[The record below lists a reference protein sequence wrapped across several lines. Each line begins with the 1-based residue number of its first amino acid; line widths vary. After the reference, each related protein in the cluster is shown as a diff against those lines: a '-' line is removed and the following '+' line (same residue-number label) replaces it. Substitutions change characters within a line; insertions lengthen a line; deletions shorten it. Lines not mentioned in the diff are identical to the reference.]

1 MPLPPG
7 PKTPLWLLRQQLDT
21 NPLGCLDAIYKRYG
35 DIITI
40 MAGSTPIVY
49 VSNPS
54 GIKQYLTNTKEITIS
69 TIPPGDSPITV
80 GQMGQQGILHVDGLV
95 HKHRRP
101 LLMKAYHGERMNAT
115 GKSICQLTE
124 KIISQQAIA
133 KTFIANEML
142 SKITLQVALE
152 VVIGLREGERYEKIK
167 HLYTSCMKYEKSP
180 LFEIIKK
187 LPFAQLD
194 LGRLS
199 PWGYH
204 KYLLKEIF
212 QFLYNEVKERRKQA
226 DHSRTDMLSDLIF
239 ACDETG
245 KPLSDEEVRDLL
257 FLPIS
262 ASNNGATDSLT
273 WLLYW
278 VHSLTDVREQLLE
291 ELDSLGENPDPMK
304 IVALPYL
311 NAVCN
316 EALRIYPSSMFSL
329 PRVVMSPV
337 EIMGYELIPG
347 TILFTNI
354 YSTHQREDVYPEP
367 KRFKPERFLENKF
380 SPYEF
385 IPFGGGARSCIA
397 GAFSSFQM
405 KLVLATILSN
415 YKLTLVNKRPEQ
427 AKHSNDQCYAKS
439 GVKMVMH
446 GRRQHQGKSKPLVS
460 DFV

>member
-1 MPLPPG
+1 MS
-7 PKTPLWLLRQQLDT
+7 
-21 NPLGCLDAIYKRYG
+21 
-35 DIITI
+35 
-40 MAGSTPIVY
+40 GSTPIVY
-49 VSNPS
+49 VCNPS

-69 TIPPGDSPITV
+69 SVPPGDSPITV
-80 GQMGQQGILHVDGLV
+80 GQMGQQGILHLDGLV

-101 LLMKAYHGERMNAT
+101 LLMKTYHGERMNAS
-115 GKSICQLTE
+115 GKTICELTE
-124 KIISQQAIA
+124 KILSQQAIP

-142 SKITLQVALE
+142 SKITLQVAIE
-152 VVIGLREGERYEKIK
+152 VVIGLREGERYEQIK

-180 LFEIIKK
+180 LFEIITK
-187 LPFAQLD
+187 LPFTQLD

-204 KYLLKEIF
+204 KYILKEIF
-212 QFLYNEVKERRKQA
+212 QFLYNEVKERRQEA
-226 DHSRTDMLSDLIF
+226 DPSRTDMLSDLIF

-245 KPLSDEEVRDLL
+245 KPLGDEEVRDLL

-278 VHSLTDVREQLLE
+278 VHHLTDVREQLLE
-291 ELDSLGENPDPMK
+291 ELDSLGENPDPMR

-316 EALRIYPSSMFSL
+316 ETLRIYPSSMFSL
-329 PRVVMSPV
+329 PRVVVSPV

-347 TILFTNI
+347 TVLFTNI

-367 KRFKPERFLENKF
+367 KQFKPERFLEKKF

-385 IPFGGGARSCIA
+385 IPFGSGGRSCIA
-397 GAFSSFQM
+397 GAFSIFQM

-415 YKLTLVNKRPEQ
+415 YKLTLVNKQPERP
-427 AKHSNDQCYAKS
+427 KHSNDQCYAKS